1 MTRSDKRDLISIIA
15 AALLLAVAALLP
27 FEDPWSSL
35 AAHLVPYIVVGGKVV
50 WKAVRQLFFG
60 RVFDENLLMTIA
72 TVGAFLLGENVE
84 AVAVMLFY
92 SVGELFE
99 HIAVGRS
106 RRNIAA
112 LMDLRPD
119 VARVVRDEVE
129 VTVSPDEVKTGE
141 VIVVRP
147 GEKIPLDGKI
157 IEGRSSVNTSAL
169 TGESLP
175 RDIAEGDMAVSGT
188 VNLNGVL
195 KIRVESEFEQST
207 VARII
212 ELVSGAA
219 SKKSRSEA
227 FITRFSKYYTPAV
240 VISALALA
248 LIPSV
253 IVGDV
258 SKWVSRGLVFLVV
271 SCPCALVISVPL
283 SFFSGIG
290 RASRRGILIKGSG
303 YLDGL
308 SRIKTVVF
316 DKTGTLTKGEFE
328 VSGVETEK
336 GIDRVELL
344 SSAASAELYSNH
356 PIARS
361 IVRAAVDEIKKP
373 SQVSEIPGLG
383 IEAEIDGMTVLV
395 GNDRLMREKN
405 IDIKPSGK
413 IGTPVYVA
421 RDGKYLGCITV
432 SDSIKEEARGLV
444 AALKKTGVQKTVML
458 TGDRAEIG
466 EAVARELSVDEAVCA
481 LLPEGKVS
489 AIEGFLIPHK
499 ISVAFVGDGIN
510 DAPVLTRADIGIA
523 MGAMG
528 SDAAIEAADI
538 VLMDDNLAKIPEA
551 ISLSRRVMGIVKQN
565 IVFAISVK
573 LCVLALSAFG
583 VTGMWLAIF
592 ADVGVAVLA
601 ILNAMRA

>member
-141 VIVVRP
+141 VIVVSP

-188 VNLNGVL
+188 VNLSGVL

-328 VSGVETEK
+328 VSDVEAVN
-336 GIDRVELL
+336 GIDRDEIL
-344 SSAASAELYSNH
+344 STAASAELYSTH

-361 IVRAAVDEIKKP
+361 ILRAAEGEIKKP

-405 IDIKPSGK
+405 IDFRSSDK
-413 IGTPVYVA
+413 IGSSVYVA

-432 SDSIKEEARGLV
+432 SDCIKEEARGLV
-444 AALKKTGVQKTVML
+444 AALKQAGVQRTVML
-458 TGDRAEIG
+458 TGDRTEIG
-466 EAVARELSVDEAVCA
+466 EAVAKELSVDEAVCS

-489 AIEGFLIPHK
+489 AIEKLLIPHK

-528 SDAAIEAADI
+528 SDAAIEAADV
-538 VLMDDNLAKIPEA
+538 VLMDDNPAKIPEA
-551 ISLSRRVMGIVKQN
+551 IGLSRRVMRIVKQN

>member
-27 FEDPWSSL
+27 LENRWLSL
-35 AAHLVPYIVVGGKVV
+35 VAYLVPYVIVGGKVV

-72 TVGAFLLGENVE
+72 TVGAFVLGENVE

-92 SVGELFE
+92 AVGELFE

-112 LMDLRPD
+112 LMDIRPD
-119 VARVVRDEVE
+119 VATVVRDGAEIAI
-129 VTVSPDEVKTGE
+129 SPDEVKVGE
-141 VIVVRP
+141 IIVVRP
-147 GEKIPLDGKI
+147 GEKIPLDGKVV
-157 IEGRSSVNTSAL
+157 EGRSSINTSAL

-175 RDIAEGDMAVSGT
+175 RDIAEGDRAVSGT
-188 VNLNGVL
+188 VNLSGVL
-195 KIRVESEFEQST
+195 KIQTESEFEQST
-207 VARII
+207 VARIL

-240 VISALALA
+240 VIGALALA
-248 LIPSV
+248 LIPSA
-253 IVGDV
+253 ITGDV

-328 VSGVETEK
+328 VSAVSGTLPKEE
-336 GIDRVELL
+336 ILAL
-344 SSAASAELYSNH
+344 AASAEVYSNH

-361 IVRAAVDEIKKP
+361 IVRAAGDRARKP
-373 SQVSEIPGLG
+373 IDVRELSGLG
-383 IEAEIDGMTVLV
+383 VIAEIDGKKLLV
-395 GNDRLMREKN
+395 GNERLMKENN
-405 IDIKPSGK
+405 IEFSLSEEV
-413 IGTPVYVA
+413 GTSVYVA
-421 RDGKYLGCITV
+421 CDGEYLGCITV
-432 SDSIKEEARGLV
+432 ADRIKDESRGLV
-444 AALKKTGVQKTVML
+444 VALKKTGIQKTVML

-466 EAVARELSVDEAVCA
+466 EAVAKELSVDEAVCS
-481 LLPEGKVS
+481 LLPEGKVE
-489 AIEGFLIPHK
+489 AIERLLTPGK

-538 VLMDDNLAKIPEA
+538 VLMDDNPAKIPEA
-551 ISLSRRVMGIVKQN
+551 IALSRRVMRIVKQN

-573 LCVLALSAFG
+573 LLVLALSAFG
-583 VTGMWLAIF
+583 LTGMWLAIF

>member
-15 AALLLAVAALLP
+15 AALLLEVAALLP
-27 FEDPWSSL
+27 LENRWLSL
-35 AAHLVPYIVVGGKVV
+35 VAYLVPYVIVGGKVV
-50 WKAVRQLFFG
+50 WKAARQLFVG

-72 TVGAFLLGENVE
+72 TVGAFVLGENVE

-92 SVGELFE
+92 AVGELFE

-112 LMDLRPD
+112 LMDIRPD
-119 VARVVRDEVE
+119 VATVLREGAE
-129 VTVSPDEVKTGE
+129 FTVSPDEVQVGE

-147 GEKIPLDGKI
+147 GEKIPLDGKVV
-157 IEGRSSVNTSAL
+157 EGRSSINTSAL

-175 RDIAEGDMAVSGT
+175 RDIVEGDRAVSGT
-188 VNLNGVL
+188 VNLSGVL
-195 KIRVESEFEQST
+195 KIQTESEFEQST
-207 VARII
+207 VARIL

-240 VISALALA
+240 VIGALALA
-248 LIPSV
+248 LIPSA
-253 IVGDV
+253 ITGDV

-328 VSGVETEK
+328 VSAVSGTLPKEE
-336 GIDRVELL
+336 ILAL
-344 SSAASAELYSNH
+344 AASAEVYSNH

-361 IVRAAVDEIKKP
+361 IVRAAGDRARKP
-373 SQVSEIPGLG
+373 IDVRELSGLG
-383 IEAEIDGMTVLV
+383 IIAEIDGKKLLV
-395 GNDRLMREKN
+395 GNGRLMKENN
-405 IDIKPSGK
+405 IDYSPSQE

-421 RDGKYLGCITV
+421 CDGEYLGCITV
-432 SDSIKEEARGLV
+432 ADRIKDESRGLV
-444 AALKKTGVQKTVML
+444 VALKKTGVQKTVML

-466 EAVARELSVDEAVCA
+466 EAVAKELSVDEAVCS
-481 LLPEGKVS
+481 LLPEGKVE
-489 AIEGFLIPHK
+489 AIERLLTPGK

-538 VLMDDNLAKIPEA
+538 VLMDDNPAKIPEA
-551 ISLSRRVMGIVKQN
+551 IALSRRVMRIVKQN

-573 LCVLALSAFG
+573 LLVLALSAFG
-583 VTGMWLAIF
+583 LTGMWLAIF

>member
-1 MTRSDKRDLISIIA
+1 MRRSDKRDLISIIA
-15 AALLLAVAALLP
+15 AALLLAVAVLLP
-27 FEDPWSSL
+27 IESRLFSL
-35 AAHLVPYIVVGGKVV
+35 LAHLVPYIIVGGKVV

-106 RRNIAA
+106 RRNIAE
-112 LMDLRPD
+112 LMDIRPD
-119 VARVVRDEVE
+119 VATVVREGAE
-129 VTVSPDEVKTGE
+129 MTVSPDEVRVGE
-141 VIVVRP
+141 IIVVRP
-147 GEKIPLDGKI
+147 GERIPLDGKV

-175 RDIAEGDMAVSGT
+175 RDIAEGDRAVSGT
-188 VNLNGVL
+188 VNLSGVL
-195 KIRVESEFEQST
+195 KIRVESEFEHST
-207 VARII
+207 VARIL

-240 VISALALA
+240 VIGALALA

-253 IVGDV
+253 ITGDV

-328 VSGVETEK
+328 VSDVES
-336 GIDRVELL
+336 GIARDELL
-344 SSAASAELYSNH
+344 SLAASAELYSNH

-361 IVRAAVDEIKKP
+361 IVCAVGDEIKKP

-383 IEAEIDGMTVLV
+383 VEAVVDGRAVLV
-395 GNDRLMREKN
+395 GNERLMREKN
-405 IDIKPSGK
+405 IDFKPSDK
-413 IGTPVYVA
+413 IGTSVYVA
-421 RDGKYLGCITV
+421 RDGIYLGCITV

-458 TGDRAEIG
+458 TGDRTEIG
-466 EAVARELSVDEAVCA
+466 EAVAKELSVDEAVCS

-489 AIEGFLIPHK
+489 AIEELLTPNK

-510 DAPVLTRADIGIA
+510 DAPVLSRADIGIA

-528 SDAAIEAADI
+528 SDAAIEAADV
-538 VLMDDNLAKIPEA
+538 VLMDDNPAKIPEA
-551 ISLSRRVMGIVKQN
+551 IGLSRRVMRIVKQN

-573 LCVLALSAFG
+573 LGVLALSAFG